1 MKKVSKLTGYD
12 WLKLFL
18 YTIALALITW
28 GFICSR
34 GHLFLGFAWLAVA
47 FVAPDAHDEEEDVL

>member
-1 MKKVSKLTGYD
+1 MKRMSKLTGYD
-12 WLKLFL
+12 WLKLCL

-28 GFICSR
+28 GFIYSR

>member
-1 MKKVSKLTGYD
+1 MSKLTGYD
-12 WLKLFL
+12 WLKLCL

-28 GFICSR
+28 GFIYSR

-47 FVAPDAHDEEEDVL
+47 FVAPDAPDEEEDVI